1 MIHSIS
7 CIGYRGFATKQTLN
21 LAIPDGRQGSGLT
34 VLVGPNGGGKST
46 LIECFNKI
54 ATKRNATF
62 SKGKR
67 NLRAGDRVEIEISI
81 DGVNGVLKTIKG
93 GSQAEWVGSPV
104 PKIYHLPSRGS
115 FNPYFGETDWSRQ
128 LYLDHQQYRVC
139 KIYG

>member
-54 ATKRNATF
+54 ATKRNANF
-62 SKGKR
+62 QRSNS
-67 NLRAGDRVEIEISI
+67 NLK
-81 DGVNGVLKTIKG
+81 NIK
-93 GSQAEWVGSPV
+93 
-104 PKIYHLPSRGS
+104 I
-115 FNPYFGETDWSRQ
+115 N
-128 LYLDHQQYRVC
+128 
-139 KIYG
+139 